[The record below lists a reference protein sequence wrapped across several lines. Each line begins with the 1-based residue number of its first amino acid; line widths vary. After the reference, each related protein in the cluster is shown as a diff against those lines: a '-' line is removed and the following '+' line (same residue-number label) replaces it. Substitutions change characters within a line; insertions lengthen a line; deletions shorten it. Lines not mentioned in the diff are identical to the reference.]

1 MVRNRSVMEI
11 NASKGESY
19 RSKKAKW
26 FDSLVSRP
34 DTLKNRN

>member
-1 MVRNRSVMEI
+1 MVRNCSVMEI

-26 FDSLVSRP
+26 FDSLGLVGP
-34 DTLKNRN
+34 IL